1 MKKEKL
7 CKNKRVRLTEEQDQS
22 INTIGKE
29 KNISSSAAMRHAMFD
44 EGASSPYAIAIQHN
58 MIKNELMNRI
68 QVLDISKSAKEKIIK
83 ELSTVGQCNI

>member
-1 MKKEKL
+1 MKKEKFR
-7 CKNKRVRLTEEQDQS
+7 KNKRVRLTKEQNES
-22 INTIGKE
+22 INNIAKE
-29 KNISSSAAMRHAMFD
+29 KKISSSAAMRHAMFD